1 MNRCPRSLRS
11 RPLRW
16 LLGLAAAALTV
27 LFLVAFC
34 QAHAAAR
41 TIPATVER
49 IRSRAGFVP
58 IDDVPPVF
66 RDVLIQAEDRH
77 FDDHHGV
84 DWPAL
89 RTAIWADV
97 KVMRAKYGG
106 STITMQVA
114 RYLWLGRQRTV
125 LRKLTEILLAGELEE
140 RLSKDELLE
149 LYLNSAKFG
158 LGAYDIGTAAE
169 RYFGRPL
176 VDLTTD
182 EQCFLIGVLPEPALD
197 WSQIDDAYVARC
209 LARVAGRLEPW
220 VRRKYDVPHTW
231 EVSSIRLRLAPGD

>member
-114 RYLWLGRQRTV
+114 RYSGW
-125 LRKLTEILLAGELEE
+125 
-140 RLSKDELLE
+140 
-149 LYLNSAKFG
+149 
-158 LGAYDIGTAAE
+158 TAAD
-169 RYFGRPL
+169 RAPQ
-176 VDLTTD
+176 LTRS
-182 EQCFLIGVLPEPALD
+182 CWPASWKND
-197 WSQIDDAYVARC
+197 SVMTNSRA
-209 LARVAGRLEPW
+209 
-220 VRRKYDVPHTW
+220 VPQ
-231 EVSSIRLRLAPGD
+231 

>member
-158 LGAYDIGTAAE
+158 LAPTTWHG
-169 RYFGRPL
+169 GRALLRAPWW
-176 VDLTTD
+176 TRHGRASS
-182 EQCFLIGVLPEPALD
+182 LIGCCRAGPGL
-197 WSQIDDAYVARC
+197 VADR
-209 LARVAGRLEPW
+209 
-220 VRRKYDVPHTW
+220 
-231 EVSSIRLRLAPGD
+231 